1 MMEWQELLGYVAGTL
16 TTFAVVPQIRKAW
29 KTRAVN
35 DISVL
40 TVVTLIC
47 GVSLWTVYGVVHRSW
62 PMIITNGIA
71 VLLNSFLLF
80 LVFYEKRNASAEQR

>member
-1 MMEWQELLGYVAGTL
+1 MEWQELLGYAAGTL

-35 DISVL
+35 DISVF

-47 GVSLWTVYGVVHRSW
+47 GVSLWTVYGIVHTSW
-62 PMIITNGIA
+62 PIIITNGIA

-80 LVFYEKRNASAEQR
+80 LVFYEKRSAEER

>member
-1 MMEWQELLGYVAGTL
+1 MQWQELLGYLAGTL

-35 DISVL
+35 DISVS

-47 GVSLWTVYGVVHRSW
+47 GVTLWTVYGVVHGSW
-62 PMIITNGIA
+62 PMIITNGLA
-71 VLLNSFLLF
+71 VLLNSLLLF
-80 LVFYEKRNASAEQR
+80 LVFYEKRNANGEDS